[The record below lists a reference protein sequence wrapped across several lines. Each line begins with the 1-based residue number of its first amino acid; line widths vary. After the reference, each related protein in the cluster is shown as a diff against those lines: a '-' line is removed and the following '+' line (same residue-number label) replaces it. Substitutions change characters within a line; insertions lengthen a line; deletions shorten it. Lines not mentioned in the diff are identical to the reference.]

1 MGTVVHAPTVWG
13 SYYAFTRVRVGPE
26 GVRWPQSAQ
35 RATRCGETDASSV
48 CLKRQLRIGGVG
60 TRLSL
65 HRARRCT
72 VLQFSS
78 LVSGSFVNGGVSS
91 ELNRSGVC
99 RRVQHAAPRA
109 RVPSPSRAVVAV
121 PRLRAR
127 ARRPARSGRRT
138 LRGSTSTT
146 PGGGEPAIA
155 NRHRRSGADARRTA
169 PSASR
174 ALSAVSTTAPAPEPR
189 ESDRTSR
196 SRGAC
201 VRRTRV
207 SVPSRAGCDAATTG
221 HRHAPDRERHLA
233 STSRE
238 GNVGNGPR
246 STAHSGDSAPRST
259 VNFYRLDAIVTSY
272 LSLQE
277 SAH

>member
-109 RVPSPSRAVVAV
+109 RVPSPSAPWWRSR

-127 ARRPARSGRRT
+127 ARRPARAGDVPSAA
-138 LRGSTSTT
+138 LLVLL
-146 PGGGEPAIA
+146 PGGAS
-155 NRHRRSGADARRTA
+155 RRSRIGIADPGPMQGERLRQ
-169 PSASR
+169 R
-174 ALSAVSTTAPAPEPR
+174 AE
-189 ESDRTSR
+189 
-196 SRGAC
+196 
-201 VRRTRV
+201 
-207 SVPSRAGCDAATTG
+207 
-221 HRHAPDRERHLA
+221 
-233 STSRE
+233 
-238 GNVGNGPR
+238 
-246 STAHSGDSAPRST
+246 HSQ
-259 VNFYRLDAIVTSY
+259 L
-272 LSLQE
+272 
-277 SAH
+277 